1 MLCKVQVIKH
11 AAHYCVFA
19 HSCLVNYSNI
29 KTTTLNF
36 EMSLFRMFFK
46 HYCKVELEAKFGA
59 KFFSR
64 LAILQPVKLAFD
76 CHWYFDTGSESIW
89 VVFFLSEAFH
99 SLLYKRNVY
108 IFNHNRVKVLAL
120 SLFIR
125 HKFMLIKAR
134 HRNAREKIKFLK
146 LVVFDDVIGFSRV
159 NPGFYLVR
167 IGDDIQQ
174 KCCSRTYKH
183 AKLNLLNK
191 TW

>member
-19 HSCLVNYSNI
+19 HSCLVNYRNM

-36 EMSLFRMFFK
+36 EMFLSECSSNTIVKQSLRPNLGPNSFLVWQF
-46 HYCKVELEAKFGA
+46 CSPSSQL
-59 KFFSR
+59 SI
-64 LAILQPVKLAFD
+64 AI
-76 CHWYFDTGSESIW
+76 DTWTLVPKTSEW
-89 VVFFLSEAFH
+89 FFLSEAFH

-146 LVVFDDVIGFSRV
+146 LVAFDDVIGFSRV
-159 NPGFYLVR
+159 NHGFYLVR